1 MARPLLML
9 ETTGVVDG
17 HRTQVSVYVLK
28 QHTNLS
34 LAEIG
39 VIFGKSSSAVS
50 KIFQRVKGKIS
61 NKIRSQMDL
70 K

>member
-9 ETTGVVDG
+9 ETIRVVDG
-17 HRTQVSVYVLK
+17 HRKQDSVYFLK

-34 LAEIG
+34 LAEIA
-39 VIFGKSSSAVS
+39 VIFGKSSSAIS

-61 NKIRSQMDL
+61 NKIRSQMHL

>member
-1 MARPLLML
+1 MARPLLI
-9 ETTGVVDG
+9 ETIRVVDG

-39 VIFGKSSSAVS
+39 VIFGKSSSAIS
-50 KIFQRVKGKIS
+50 KNFQRVKGKIS

>member
-1 MARPLLML
+1 MARPLLI
-9 ETTGVVDG
+9 ETIRVVDG
-17 HRTQVSVYVLK
+17 HRTQDSVYFLK

-34 LAEIG
+34 LAEIA
-39 VIFGKSSSAVS
+39 VIFGKSSSADS

-61 NKIRSQMDL
+61 NKIRSQMHL